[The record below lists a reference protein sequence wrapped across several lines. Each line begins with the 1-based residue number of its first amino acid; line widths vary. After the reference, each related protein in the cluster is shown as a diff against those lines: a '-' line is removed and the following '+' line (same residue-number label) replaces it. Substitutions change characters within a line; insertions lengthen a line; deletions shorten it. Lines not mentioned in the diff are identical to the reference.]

1 MDVRLVKLDASG
13 TTVESAHELDE
24 VAEALAA
31 AALGRR
37 LTQRAR
43 HRSLTTSA
51 SVVCE
56 MV

>member
-13 TTVESAHELDE
+13 ATVESAHELDE

-43 HRSLTTSA
+43 HRSLTSSA